1 MRDESEEELLQLLLQ
16 DTSPHMTGRT
26 SSRRS
31 PHYRHVNP
39 RLSVFRSLDMET
51 AFYSDE
57 EIPVAKINGT
67 TAQGGREANAISFD
81 ECVRDKF
88 LQISDIPIVVVEDEE
103 DDYILLTPSQ
113 PRIKVALLHTQTVL
127 RSSGFR
133 DRKRPMLSKFP
144 ELKYYSG
151 KGQVA
156 LPESPIEGDSHDESG
171 LPKFSFNSPSS
182 NDADESSYDNDQ
194 SFDAP
199 DRGSAENAADPET
212 DLLSTLS
219 SCSRRVRFATPRNS
233 MATTSSSIKFDGALR
248 RKSVN
253 VCGALGMS
261 AKVPRRLSRMLL
273 SFGDDSLPKKSR
285 LTVPRMGC
293 YEFNRITRKYSR
305 ELVKNV
311 LFIPRGEIRIVR
323 LSEERFYSVQEIAE
337 ALFPVSSRSGEVN
350 NTEDVLIGVTAH
362 KPVVGTPM
370 LKNFLDNIREVMW
383 MRICDP
389 DISSRK
395 KCNVDRIEYGNK
407 STSIHPAL

>member
-1 MRDESEEELLQLLLQ
+1 
-16 DTSPHMTGRT
+16 
-26 SSRRS
+26 
-31 PHYRHVNP
+31 
-39 RLSVFRSLDMET
+39 MET

-57 EIPVAKINGT
+57 EIPVAKIEGT
-67 TAQGGREANAISFD
+67 ALKGNQDASGAVSFD
-81 ECVRDKF
+81 ECVKRDF
-88 LQISDIPIVVVEDEE
+88 LHPSNIPIVIVEDEE
-103 DDYILLTPSQ
+103 DDYILLTPTQ
-113 PRIKVALLHTQTVL
+113 PRIKVALLHTQSIL

-144 ELKYYSG
+144 GLKYYSG
-151 KGQVA
+151 KGRVS
-156 LPESPIEGDSHDESG
+156 LPESPIEADSHDESAV
-171 LPKFSFNSPSS
+171 PRFSFNSPSS

-199 DRGSAENAADPET
+199 DKGSAENTDSGS
-212 DLLSTLS
+212 DLLSALS
-219 SCSRRVRFATPRNS
+219 LTARRVKFATPRCS
-233 MATTSSSIKFDGALR
+233 MATTSSSFKYDSSLR

-337 ALFPVSSRSGEVN
+337 ALFPANSRTGETS
-350 NTEDVLIGVTAH
+350 NTGLQ
-362 KPVVGTPM
+362 
-370 LKNFLDNIREVMW
+370 N
-383 MRICDP
+383 
-389 DISSRK
+389 S
-395 KCNVDRIEYGNK
+395 
-407 STSIHPAL
+407 